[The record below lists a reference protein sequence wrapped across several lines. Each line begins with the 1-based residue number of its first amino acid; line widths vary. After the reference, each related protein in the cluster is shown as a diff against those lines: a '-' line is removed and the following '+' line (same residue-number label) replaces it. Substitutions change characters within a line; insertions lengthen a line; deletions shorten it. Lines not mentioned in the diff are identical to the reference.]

1 MRGINLVIL
10 IGNLGADPETRVFSN
25 GGGVTTFSIATSE
38 QWTDKRTG
46 DKREATEWH
55 SIAVFYELGRQVAQ
69 QLKKGDTVYVEGS
82 VKTKKYKDN
91 NGQDR
96 YVTQVVANKL
106 QLLSNSIHQIGQD
119 TSTVREDESTGDDE
133 TFVPPPKGSIETG
146 GSDDDFIPP
155 PMGEGTRP
163 FNDADKD
170 IDFVPPPF
178 GKPNHD
184 QELTPVFDEADS
196 QPKVVD
202 DKSIPF

>member
-1 MRGINLVIL
+1 MRGINLAML
-10 IGNLGADPETRVFSN
+10 IGTLGADSETRAFNN

-38 QWTDKRTG
+38 QWTDRRTG

-55 SIAVFYELGRQVAQ
+55 SIAVFDELGRQVAQ

-96 YVTQVVANKL
+96 YVTQVVADKL
-106 QLLSNSIHQIGQD
+106 QLLSNPISQTEQPI
-119 TSTVREDESTGDDE
+119 STVHGGETTRGNN
-133 TFVPPPKGSIETG
+133 TFVPPPKGSREKG
-146 GSDDDFIPP
+146 RPDGEFIPP
-155 PMGEGTRP
+155 PMGEGIRP
-163 FNDADKD
+163 FNERDKD
-170 IDFVPPPF
+170 IFVPPPL
-178 GKPNHD
+178 GKPN
-184 QELTPVFDEADS
+184 QERSPVFGEADN